1 MILLLLSVKV
11 LSCSP
16 ERVLD
21 SNVSVHSDGQ
31 QAKDGALGE
40 HEDEAGNKEASIE
53 VSTEAGADT
62 KKSTFQE
69 NFFSSKKPLQLVKN
83 DNILH
88 MMDLKWHK
96 AEVWWVTWG

>member
-11 LSCSP
+11 LPCSP

-69 NFFSSKKPLQLVKN
+69 NFFSSKKTTTASEK
-83 DNILH
+83 
-88 MMDLKWHK
+88 
-96 AEVWWVTWG
+96 